1 MAERTCAHIEVITTV
16 KRAKRHECDE
26 CVKIGARWVHLRTCH
41 PDFAQKMGYRLSK
54 NKESIGRISR
64 ENEPFPLT
72 VFRPSEAQWSHS
84 TVQEVNDEANSY

>member
-1 MAERTCAHIEVITTV
+1 MESFRRIFCRWEGFEHVCRFITGLIISPNKTLQGIY
-16 KRAKRHECDE
+16 D
-26 CVKIGARWVHLRTCH
+26 CH
-41 PDFAQKMGYRLSK
+41 PDFAQEIGYRLSK

-84 TVQEVNDEANSY
+84 TGQEVNDEANSY